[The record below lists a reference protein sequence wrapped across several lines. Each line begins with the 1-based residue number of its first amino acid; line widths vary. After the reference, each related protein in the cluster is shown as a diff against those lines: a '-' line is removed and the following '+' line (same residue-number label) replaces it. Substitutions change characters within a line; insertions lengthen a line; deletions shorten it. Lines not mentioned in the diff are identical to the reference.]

1 MKNEEITITC
11 KYCGREISID
21 DKNLLKHL
29 ARKGGLARNKIG
41 AQRLSEIGKL
51 GAMKRWKKA

>member
-1 MKNEEITITC
+1 MKDTITC
-11 KYCGREISID
+11 PFCGKEIPID
-21 DKNLLKHL
+21 DKNLLRHL

-51 GAMKRWKKA
+51 GAIKRWHK